1 MKLLLMNGEVFIFIE
16 AILWSLFPIF
26 TKLTYSSIS
35 PLYTAAIS
43 TLFAA
48 LFFAIVLT
56 IQKKWHEIMVKE
68 AWKDVLLVT
77 LYIGVILYSL
87 VFIGLKFTTA
97 GNSALIGILEV
108 FFSFIVLG
116 MLKKEKITRLK
127 IAGAF
132 FMALGALF
140 VLFPKASGINIGDFI
155 LIAAQ
160 AFAPLGNLAQQRARK
175 KISSFTIMFLRSII
189 SGTVLLALAF
199 IFYPVPDAGQLQS
212 ASFYLFLNGIF
223 FMGLSK
229 IFWIEGINTIEITK
243 ANTIN
248 IVIPFFTLVFA
259 YFLLGEIPRLGQL
272 IGIIPLALGAYL
284 ILVHEKKHRKV

>member
-1 MKLLLMNGEVFIFIE
+1 MNGEIFIFIE
-16 AILWSLFPIF
+16 AVLWSFFPIF

-56 IQKKWHEIMVKE
+56 YQKRWKEIFIKE

-108 FFSFIVLG
+108 FFSFIILG

-127 IAGAF
+127 IGGAVL
-132 FMALGALF
+132 MALGAVF
-140 VLFPKASGINIGDFI
+140 VLFPKTSGLNIGDFI
-155 LIAAQ
+155 LILAQ
-160 AFAPLGNLAQQRARK
+160 AFAPLGNLAQQNARK

-189 SGTVLLALAF
+189 SGLALLVLAA
-199 IFYPVPDAGQLQS
+199 IFYPLPTSGSLKS
-212 ASFYLFLNGIF
+212 ASIYLIINGIL

-229 IFWIEGINTIEITK
+229 IFWIEGINKIEITK

-248 IVIPFFTLVFA
+248 IIIPFFTLIFA
-259 YFLLGEIPRLGQL
+259 FLMLGEVPMLGQL
-272 IGIIPLALGAYL
+272 LGIIPLALGAFL
-284 ILVHEKKHRKV
+284 ILKRTSGKSLHRKL